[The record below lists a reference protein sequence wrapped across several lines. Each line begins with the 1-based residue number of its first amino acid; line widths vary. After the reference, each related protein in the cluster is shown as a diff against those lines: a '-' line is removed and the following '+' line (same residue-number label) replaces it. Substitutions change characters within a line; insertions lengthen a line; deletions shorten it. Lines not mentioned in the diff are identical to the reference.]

1 MKTGLK
7 IIKLFIEDKKPK
19 TIREMAKRI
28 RADYRITHTA
38 TQRLIA
44 QNILKAETVGKS
56 TVCQLNPSYYGKE
69 IYEAEYER
77 KERMLHHNNIN
88 LLCKEIMSKI
98 GTSSFI
104 LLLFGS
110 YAHNKQTKFSDLD
123 LLFISNEKHFEDKI
137 SEILALLPLKTQVL
151 AFTEEEFIRMK
162 DAKKSNVVQE
172 ALERNIILYG
182 IEAYYRI
189 KNA

>member
-28 RADYRITHTA
+28 QADYRITHTA

-44 QNILKAETVGKS
+44 QNALKTETVGKS
-56 TVCQLNPSYYGKE
+56 TVCQLNLSYYGMV

-77 KERMLHHNNIN
+77 KERILHNNNIN
-88 LLCKEIMSKI
+88 LLYKEIMSKI
-98 GTSSFI
+98 GTGSFI

-110 YAHNKQTKFSDLD
+110 YANSKQTKSSDLD
-123 LLFISNEKHFEDKI
+123 LMFISNEKNVEDKI
-137 SEILALLPLKTQVL
+137 ANILSLLPLKTQVL
-151 AFTEEEFIRMK
+151 VFTEDEFIRMK
-162 DAKKSNVVQE
+162 DAKKPNVVQE